1 MWLVVRLDGSLTQL
15 DTTTML
21 PQIKRLVTHW
31 RKAGVNLTAIEID
44 YDAPTSRLSDY
55 QRLLM
60 AMRQGLPSDIT
71 LSITALPTW
80 LTSPGLR
87 PLLKAVDSSVL
98 QLHSVQSPGSG
109 LFDPTLARRWSRQ
122 YALIAPHP
130 FYLALPAYGSALIA
144 APGQPA
150 SVESESPLWIA
161 AEKQELSVSPQQID
175 TFIRELEQQP
185 PYHFSGIVWFRLPL
199 DNDTRAWSLSTLAA
213 VIRHQPL
220 TSCWQWLALP
230 DKASASAE
238 STLYELAI
246 KNTGNIDA
254 PLPAKITLTTEDCL
268 AADGAGSYRFSEQ
281 TFSLTAPALLRA
293 GRTQAIGWA
302 RCSTPPQGKFHVN
315 P

>member
-60 AMRQGLPSDIT
+60 AMRRGLPSDIT

-98 QLHSVQSPGSG
+98 QLHSVQSPGTG

-130 FYLALPAYGSALIA
+130 FTSRSRPMVPRSSLPRDSPPAL
-144 APGQPA
+144 
-150 SVESESPLWIA
+150 
-161 AEKQELSVSPQQID
+161 
-175 TFIRELEQQP
+175 
-185 PYHFSGIVWFRLPL
+185 
-199 DNDTRAWSLSTLAA
+199 
-213 VIRHQPL
+213 
-220 TSCWQWLALP
+220 
-230 DKASASAE
+230 KASRRCG
-238 STLYELAI
+238 LRL
-246 KNTGNIDA
+246 KNKN
-254 PLPAKITLTTEDCL
+254 
-268 AADGAGSYRFSEQ
+268 
-281 TFSLTAPALLRA
+281 
-293 GRTQAIGWA
+293 
-302 RCSTPPQGKFHVN
+302 
-315 P
+315 

>member
-1 MWLVVRLDGSLTQL
+1 MVNFRCSGLLFLLLAASAGALADSQVYIWQRVWSDQHKTALRQSQALFSTLRVLGIQFHPQEGVRLDGSLTQL
-15 DTTTML
+15 DAATIL

-31 RKAGVNLTAIEID
+31 RQAGVNLSAIEID

-60 AMRQGLPSDIT
+60 ALRQGLPSDIT

-98 QLHSVQSPGSG
+98 QLHSVQAPGQG
-109 LFDPTLARRWSRQ
+109 LFDPTPARRWSRQ

-130 FYLALPAYGSALIA
+130 FYLALPAYGSALLSS
-144 APGQPA
+144 PGQPD

-161 AEKQELSVSPQQID
+161 AEKEELSVSPQQID

-185 PYHFSGIVWFRLPL
+185 PHHFSGIVWFRLPL

-213 VIRHQPL
+213 VIHHPQ
-220 TSCWQWLALP
+220 AV
-230 DKASASAE
+230 
-238 STLYELAI
+238 
-246 KNTGNIDA
+246 
-254 PLPAKITLTTEDCL
+254 
-268 AADGAGSYRFSEQ
+268 AGVS
-281 TFSLTAPALLRA
+281 
-293 GRTQAIGWA
+293 
-302 RCSTPPQGKFHVN
+302 
-315 P
+315 

>member
-1 MWLVVRLDGSLTQL
+1 MINLRCSGVFFLLLAASAGAFADSQVYIWQRVWNDQHKTALQQSQALFATLRVLGIQFHPQEGVRLARVNTSLLQQDGRPVWLVVRLDGSLTQL

-98 QLHSVQSPGSG
+98 QLHSVQSPGTG

-213 VIRHQPL
+213 VIHHPQ
-220 TSCWQWLALP
+220 AV
-230 DKASASAE
+230 
-238 STLYELAI
+238 
-246 KNTGNIDA
+246 
-254 PLPAKITLTTEDCL
+254 
-268 AADGAGSYRFSEQ
+268 AGVS
-281 TFSLTAPALLRA
+281 
-293 GRTQAIGWA
+293 
-302 RCSTPPQGKFHVN
+302 
-315 P
+315 